1 MSRPRFVLLDRDG
14 TIIVERHYLSD
25 PDQVELLPGAA
36 EGLAKLSAMG
46 LGLVVVT
53 NQSGIGR
60 GYFDEGRVE
69 QIHRRMCQ
77 LLAAHGVF
85 LDGIYICPHRPEDQ
99 CLCRKPRT
107 GLVQTAA
114 MELGFMPHQ
123 SFMIGD
129 KACDV
134 ELGRAI
140 GACSILVRSGYGASV
155 AESQPACAD
164 HVVDDLAAAAVLI
177 ETLIRPAV
185 HPAAT
190 KRGIPL

>member
-1 MSRPRFVLLDRDG
+1 MNRSRFVLLDRDG

-36 EGLAKLSAMG
+36 QGLARLSSMG
-46 LGLVVVT
+46 MGLVVLT

-60 GYFDEGRVE
+60 GYFDERRLE

-85 LDGIYICPHRPEDQ
+85 LDGIYVCPHRPQDQ
-99 CLCRKPRT
+99 CDCRKPRP

-114 MELGFMPHQ
+114 MELGFVPSQ

-129 KACDV
+129 KPCDV
-134 ELGRAI
+134 DLGRAI
-140 GACSILVRSGYGASV
+140 GARSILVRSGYGAAYAV
-155 AESQPACAD
+155 SQLARPD
-164 HVVDDLAAAAVLI
+164 HVVDDLAAAATLI
-177 ETLIRPAV
+177 ETLIRPTAR
-185 HPAAT
+185 AAT
-190 KRGIPL
+190 TNRGIPL